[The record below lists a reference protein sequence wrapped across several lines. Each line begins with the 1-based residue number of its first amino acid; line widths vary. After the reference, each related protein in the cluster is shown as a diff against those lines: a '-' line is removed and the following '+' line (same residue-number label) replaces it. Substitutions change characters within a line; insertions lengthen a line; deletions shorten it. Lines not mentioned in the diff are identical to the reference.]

1 MPAQRR
7 GGVMVLPSRRLGVQ
21 SRAGPCAEA
30 AEAKFAPCGN
40 HRDAYAHQRFVRRRT
55 ARAQEML
62 GDRAAAHPP
71 ATAQPRC
78 LHHRGAHPDLRQ
90 CALPEGALHHG
101 QLARTKI
108 QIPII
113 FVTGHGDI
121 PMLVLAMKAGA
132 VDFLPKPFRDQ
143 DMLDAVAAA
152 LERDRQRRA
161 SETVL

>member
-1 MPAQRR
+1 MPTNA
-7 GGVMVLPSRRLGVQ
+7 S
-21 SRAGPCAEA
+21 SD
-30 AEAKFAPCGN
+30 
-40 HRDAYAHQRFVRRRT
+40 DA
-55 ARAQEML
+55 
-62 GDRAAAHPP
+62 
-71 ATAQPRC
+71 
-78 LHHRGAHPDLRQ
+78 LHGRKKCSAIEPQLTPRGAHPDLRQ